1 MKSTLMPV
9 LIIATLFCATPLFAA
24 DAAAGKDVFL
34 KKCATCHG
42 QNGEGKAALAKALK
56 VEFRHLGSREV
67 QAKSDAELKKITLE
81 GTGKMKP
88 VREFDPK
95 TADDV
100 LAFLRTLEKK

>member
-1 MKSTLMPV
+1 MKSTLTPV
-9 LIIATLFCATPLFAA
+9 LIIAILLSATPLLAA
-24 DAAAGKDVFL
+24 DAAAGKDVFF

-42 QNGEGKAALAKALK
+42 QSGEGKAALAKALK

-67 QAKSDAELKKITLE
+67 QAKSDAELRKITLE

-88 VREFDPK
+88 VRDFDAK
-95 TADDV
+95 AADDV